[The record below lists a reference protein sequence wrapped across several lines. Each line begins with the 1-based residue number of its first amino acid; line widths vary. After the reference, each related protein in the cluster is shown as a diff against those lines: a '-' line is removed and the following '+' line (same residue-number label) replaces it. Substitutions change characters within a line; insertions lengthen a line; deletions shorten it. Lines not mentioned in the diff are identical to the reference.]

1 MVIITLVIYDN
12 DVADMYPCKN
22 WEFFEII
29 KKAGR
34 VPSPVRYFKSY
45 LSFSFLVL
53 NSSVCLQ
60 HRVI

>member
-1 MVIITLVIYDN
+1 MVIITPVIYAN

-22 WEFFEII
+22 WEFFEIT

-53 NSSVCLQ
+53 K
-60 HRVI
+60 